1 MPTAL
6 RSLLARNRTI
16 RAPSPRMRPP
26 RRIAA
31 ASAVIGLA
39 AFGAVVHAQPR
50 APGTTGTP
58 PASMLAGSRAEQSW
72 HVLIEQGGTVHAL
85 ERKPVLKLAPFTLL
99 FTGPA
104 SYAYALIAVRHASAL
119 PAAPDFATMKALV
132 QPDRLAPE
140 KSDRTDHELTINDD
154 ASIAARTAI
163 AHLWVED
170 AARDA
175 HAFLRF
181 DVAPDGRA
189 IAVRPVSSLCRPSFR
204 IDRPDCRDLSEIA
217 ARQALMPK
225 RPRRPAPSARSP
237 EDFAILVAAIPAGRL
252 TRFETPRVYE
262 IRFAPAP

>member
-1 MPTAL
+1 MPTSV
-6 RSLLARNRTI
+6 RPLLSRNRAA
-16 RAPSPRMRPP
+16 RAPSRRTRPP
-26 RRIAA
+26 RRA

-58 PASMLAGSRAEQSW
+58 PASMLAGPRAERSW
-72 HVLIEQGGTVHAL
+72 HMLVEQDGAVHAL
-85 ERKPVLKLAPFTLL
+85 ERKPMLKLAPFTLL

-104 SYAYALIAVRHASAL
+104 SYAYALIAARHASAL

-154 ASIAARTAI
+154 ASVAARTAI

-170 AARDA
+170 AARDTR
-175 HAFLRF
+175 AFLRF

-189 IAVRPVSSLCRPSFR
+189 IAFRPVSSLCRPSFR

-217 ARQALMPK
+217 ARHASLPK
-225 RPRRPAPSARSP
+225 RARRPAPGVRSP

-262 IRFAPAP
+262 IRFEPGP